1 MARYLVT
8 GVTGQIGWYCAKNL
22 AEAGHKVFA
31 LVRGQRDPVLPPN
44 VEMVRGDLLD
54 STSLITALR
63 THRPDAVFN
72 FGALTA
78 IGQSWGTPELMSEVT
93 GLGVLRLL
101 DAVRVV
107 DKDIHV
113 VQASSAD
120 QFGEMA
126 WRMEAATEQ
135 TPFAPRSPYG
145 VAKQFAH
152 DMCVSYREAYGMHI
166 STAIQFNVTSPRHG
180 TEFVIPKV
188 AKAVAEIKSHRQ
200 KTLTL
205 GNLDVVRDWGYAG
218 DTARA
223 YPMIAEHHRP
233 DDYVIATGVATSLE
247 VLVWKAFLT
256 VGLDWHNHVV
266 QDAESLRRP
275 ADVLARVGNS
285 GKIRDILGWEPTLT
299 LDELIDVMVGHYLA
313 ESRRAEW

>member
-1 MARYLVT
+1 MRYLVT

-54 STSLITALR
+54 ATSLIVALHV
-63 THRPDAVFN
+63 HRPDVVFN

-107 DKDIHV
+107 DKDIRV

-120 QFGEMA
+120 QFGDMA
-126 WRMEAATEQ
+126 SWDEPADEG

-152 DMCVSYREAYGMHI
+152 DMCVSYRQAYGMHI

-188 AKAVAEIKSHRQ
+188 AKAVAEIKQGRQ

-205 GNLDVVRDWGYAG
+205 GSLNVIRDWGYAG

-223 YPMIAEHHRP
+223 YPLIAAEDLP
-233 DDYVIATGVATSLE
+233 DDYVIATGQATSLKY
-247 VLVWKAFLT
+247 LVERAFYT
-256 VGLDWHNHVV
+256 VGLDWQDHVV
-266 QDAESLRRP
+266 QDDASLARP
-275 ADVLARVGNS
+275 ADVEVRVGDA
-285 GKIRDILGWEPTLT
+285 GKARDLLGWAPTLT